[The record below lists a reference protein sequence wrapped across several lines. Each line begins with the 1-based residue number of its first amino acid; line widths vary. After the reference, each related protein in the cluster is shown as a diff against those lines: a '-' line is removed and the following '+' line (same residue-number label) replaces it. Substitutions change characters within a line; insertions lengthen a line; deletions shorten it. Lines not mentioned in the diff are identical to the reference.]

1 MLSLAVGISVL
12 FGGGDRVLGPL
23 SLVALG
29 AYFLHYAFTGLSV
42 YGHFKSNRARGDVSE
57 DA

>member
-1 MLSLAVGISVL
+1 ML
-12 FGGGDRVLGPL
+12 FGGSDRVLGPL

-29 AYFLHYAFTGLSV
+29 LYFLHYAFTGLSV
-42 YGHFKSNRARGDVSE
+42 YGHFKSRRARVDVSE